1 MPLGVMTMNKKAY
14 SIVIIVCF
22 SILIFTFPLLAQ
34 DNAAVP
40 DIAGLTLPEAAAA
53 LNKVGLAVGAET
65 VERWT
70 AESGREQNTINAQSI
85 APGTS
90 AAPGTAVDITVLRT
104 PNALLIYDDND
115 LTLVNQT
122 GNALNLNNIRFEAL
136 DGSGTSFAA
145 SRWGDSLRVNQCVQ
159 VWSVG
164 RNGPKGLDE
173 CSTIQNWLVTTNGG
187 EHFWTGA
194 GGTTQFAVIQNDVQR
209 AVCMV
214 GNPGRCEMFLT
225 VGNVV
230 ASETTDYV
238 YFAYLPDRLAIIN
251 TSTDKWMPIGS
262 LVVRNNAVQPFG
274 ALVNV
279 GDAEL
284 FGNPQIVGRI
294 GRLAP
299 GQCLLFTNSS
309 SEAQTPP
316 QPCDVIAKLDIGPSV
331 IFWAANFP
339 VESVTDEGERTCPAA
354 VSDRLTLCIMPR

>member
-1 MPLGVMTMNKKAY
+1 MNKKAR
-14 SIVIIVCF
+14 SIIIAIF
-22 SILIFTFPLLAQ
+22 ISALIYGLPLFAQ
-34 DNAAVP
+34 DNVTVP
-40 DIAGLTLPEAAAA
+40 DVTGMSLPEASAA

-65 VERWT
+65 IERWT
-70 AESGREQNTINAQSI
+70 AESGREQNTISAQSV

-90 AAPGTAVDITVLRT
+90 AAPGTAVEITILRT

-115 LTLVNQT
+115 LTVVNQA
-122 GNALNLNNIRFEAL
+122 GNAFNLRNIRFEAL
-136 DGSGTSFAA
+136 NGSGASFAA
-145 SRWGDSLRVNQCVQ
+145 NRWGDSLRADQCVQ

-194 GGTTQFAVIQNDVQR
+194 GGITQFAVIQNDVQR

-214 GNPGRCEMFLT
+214 GNPGRCEMFLS

-230 ASETTDYV
+230 PDETTDYV
-238 YFAYLPDRLAIIN
+238 YFAYLADRLAIIN
-251 TSTDKWMPIGS
+251 TSTDKWMPVGN

-274 ALVNV
+274 AIVNV
-279 GDAEL
+279 GNAEL

-309 SEAQTPP
+309 DEAQTPP
-316 QPCDVIAKLDIGPSV
+316 QPCDVIAKLDVGPSV
-331 IFWAANFP
+331 IFWAADFP
-339 VESVTDEGERTCPAA
+339 VESVTDDAERNCPAA
-354 VSDRLTLCIMPR
+354 VPDRLTLCIMPR